1 MANQTFMEGRSM
13 KSQIITLQERVH
25 AAPKPESWQWDK
37 LHQVFRV
44 RRGNKNTGMRE
55 DNLLSLSYG
64 RIVQKDIETADGLLP
79 ENFEGYQI
87 VEPGN
92 IVLRLT
98 DLQNDKRS
106 LRQGLVT
113 QRGIITSA
121 YDAVEVQRDNDPRFW
136 FYSLLALDLAK
147 HYYSLGSGVRQSVK
161 FADFPNDWVYR
172 PDLATQRRIANFLDR
187 ETARIDLLSEK
198 KQRLVALLADKWAS
212 VVENAISTKGKRTK
226 LGHHIDILSGYAF
239 PSSDFSTDPGNIRL
253 LRGANVSPGS
263 IRWDDTVYWSRD
275 RLGEVSRFLLASGDV
290 VLGMDRPWISSGIR
304 VAEVTEQDAPALLL
318 QRVCRIEPRTTLDKK
333 FMKLLLTSR
342 QFLAYFEPIMTGV
355 SVPHISPDQVNSF
368 RFEYVERGEQFRRA
382 TSAERER
389 ERIIRVQQSTEK
401 SIDRLKEYRSALITA
416 AVTGQID
423 VTAYARSGTPD
434 RRLDAI
440 QKEMSA

>member
-1 MANQTFMEGRSM
+1 MIVSA
-13 KSQIITLQERVH
+13 ITLQERVH
-25 AAPKPESWQWDK
+25 AAPKPDAWQFDK

-44 RRGNKNTGMRE
+44 RRGHKNIGMKE

-64 RIVQKDIETADGLLP
+64 RIIQKDIETADGLLP

-147 HYYSLGSGVRQSVK
+147 HYYSLGGGVRQSVK

-172 PDLATQRRIANFLDR
+172 PDLATQRRIAGFLDR
-187 ETARIDLLSEK
+187 ETARIDLLIEK
-198 KQRLVALLADKWAS
+198 KQRLVALLGEKWES
-212 VVENAISTKGKRTK
+212 VVENTISTGGKRTK
-226 LGHHIDILSGYAF
+226 LAHHIDILSGYAF
-239 PSSDFSTDPGNIRL
+239 PSSDFSTDPDDIRL
-253 LRGANVSPGS
+253 LRGANVAPGS
-263 IRWDDTVYWSRD
+263 IRWDDTVYWSRE
-275 RLGEVSRFLLASGDV
+275 RLGEVSRFLMDAGDV

-304 VAEVTEQDAPALLL
+304 VAELTEKDAPALLL
-318 QRVCRIEPRTTLDKK
+318 QRVCRIEPRKTLDKQ

-355 SVPHISPDQVNSF
+355 SVPHISPDQVSSF
-368 RFEYVERGEQFRRA
+368 RFEYVERDEQVRRA
-382 TSAERER
+382 TVAGKERD
-389 ERIIRVQQSTEK
+389 RIIRVQKSTET

-423 VTAYARSGTPD
+423 VAAYAKSGTTD

-440 QKEMSA
+440 QEEMGA

>member
-1 MANQTFMEGRSM
+1 M
-13 KSQIITLQERVH
+13 ITLQERVH
-25 AAPKPESWQWDK
+25 AAPKPDDWHLDK
-37 LHQVFRV
+37 LRQVFRV
-44 RRGNKNTGMRE
+44 RRGSKNTGMKE

-64 RIVQKDIETADGLLP
+64 RIIEKDIETADGLLP

-147 HYYSLGSGVRQSVK
+147 HYYSLGGGVRQSVK

-172 PDLATQRRIANFLDR
+172 PDLAAQRQIADFLDR
-187 ETARIDLLSEK
+187 ETARIDVLIEK
-198 KQRLVALLADKWAS
+198 KQKLVALLGEKWES
-212 VVENAISTKGKRTK
+212 VVETAISTGGKRTK

-239 PSSDFSTDPGNIRL
+239 PSSDFSSDPVDIPL
-253 LRGANVSPGS
+253 LRGANVSPS
-263 IRWDDTVYWSRD
+263 AIRWDDTVYWSRD
-275 RLGEVSRFLLASGDV
+275 RLSEVSRFLLDAGDV

-304 VAEVTEQDAPALLL
+304 VAELTDTDAPALLL
-318 QRVCRIEPRTTLDKK
+318 QRVCRIGPRMTMDKQ
-333 FMKLLLTSR
+333 FLKLLLTSR

-355 SVPHISPDQVNSF
+355 SVPHISPDQVSSF
-368 RFEYVERGEQFRRA
+368 RFEYVEKDEQVRRA
-382 TSAERER
+382 TTAGKERK
-389 ERIIRVQQSTEK
+389 RIVQAQQSTEK

-423 VTAYARSGTPD
+423 VSTYAKSGTPD

-440 QKEMSA
+440 QEEMGA